1 MRTDTI
7 ESILTYYKALASFY
21 GQGGAIKIPNEFHE
35 LAAEIEL
42 CTKQDSSGMV
52 NMLADFMINSA
63 SNVDYYIETPNK
75 SVTLKLNTWLE
86 TLNKD
91 LNHTKVEAGIQALAR
106 QYFTERWTKSSLLL
120 NRSIFG
126 YDKSIELVV
135 PTMSYFVKGGRVIIE
150 EDTENP
156 KIGAEKYILEIN
168 DKEKITL
175 PSQKSE
181 LNYIQCPYSRW
192 TDRYPNPFYN
202 ERGILHS
209 LKLFNLLTS
218 KSEKIIASAQELLE
232 FIKKGNDRLAVD
244 SKISYTPEVL
254 KDAQQQFNEYKEKT
268 KDNTQST
275 PAFVNYDTQFEQLMP
290 DYSKAIN
297 EGIYAP
303 IERRILQGFGMV
315 DVLDG
320 TSNSIDKEEFVVVK
334 LDGIIK
340 QIRVVELDLILQQNK
355 NIKVEVP
362 TYENGLCVWKLASL
376 WSHPYQDKMFEL
388 ISDDGQMRVR
398 TTKHH
403 SIMVWDS
410 KTNNVV
416 SKLASDIKIGDKMV
430 ILKQFP
436 TNPVPADLTYYE
448 CIGTNQYT
456 KVRNEKKIEVTE
468 DLAYFLGWYVAEGC
482 NTKYTISL
490 CIGGK
495 REQAEEVLKVGEKVF
510 QRKGW
515 IHTAFKKGYKNP
527 VYNVLF
533 SSQSLA
539 SLFRDICGQHAG
551 NKKIPEVILNSNENI
566 QEAFIYGL
574 LSGDGHYNPMRKT
587 WLLTTKSEK
596 LAYNLILL
604 GRQLGKYPHLQKQRR
619 YMKLKNS
626 QKQTYYNV
634 YFAQKEGILKELLPT
649 FSIANKG
656 YITNLNHITNTINQL
671 PKDWSI
677 KRVGK
682 INTYDYND
690 QVYDLEVEDNPMFV
704 AGTNVLVHNS
714 RKESILN
721 PKPMAEEIK
730 AGIKDFKAMIKKM
743 LRDIVLLNQ
752 DKNSLNIDKIEVR
765 SSSLSP
771 FISKDEKE
779 QVRRLYQYGLVS
791 KQTAV
796 EFCGGAYLE
805 YSTEVRRRT
814 DELERGEEVLMYAQ
828 VIQNNEK
835 DVSDTEVTRGSK
847 PTPDKEVPESKKG
860 VDAQDYTAS
869 SIEEICQDL
878 ELSVT
883 ELAKVLETSPYSKPA
898 DLPSQ
903 VKNKMAVGL
912 QRIFIRVFNQALKRH
927 GNETTAFKIA
937 WSVISKNAHK
947 NKEGKWVRNKPQT
960 KREMS
965 GQENN

>member
-21 GQGGAIKIPNEFHE
+21 GQGGAIQLPKDFHE
-35 LAAEIEL
+35 LVAEIEL
-42 CTKQDSSGMV
+42 CTKQDSSGIV
-52 NMLADFMINSA
+52 NSLADFMINSA
-63 SNVDYYIETPNK
+63 CGVDYYIETPNK

-156 KIGAEKYILEIN
+156 KIGAEKYILKIN
-168 DKEKITL
+168 DKEKIIL

-275 PAFVNYDTQFEQLMP
+275 PAFVNYDTQFEQLIP
-290 DYSKAIN
+290 DYNKAIN

-315 DVLDG
+315 DILDG
-320 TSNSIDKEEFVVVK
+320 TS
-334 LDGIIK
+334 
-340 QIRVVELDLILQQNK
+340 
-355 NIKVEVP
+355 
-362 TYENGLCVWKLASL
+362 
-376 WSHPYQDKMFEL
+376 
-388 ISDDGQMRVR
+388 
-398 TTKHH
+398 
-403 SIMVWDS
+403 
-410 KTNNVV
+410 
-416 SKLASDIKIGDKMV
+416 
-430 ILKQFP
+430 
-436 TNPVPADLTYYE
+436 
-448 CIGTNQYT
+448 
-456 KVRNEKKIEVTE
+456 
-468 DLAYFLGWYVAEGC
+468 
-482 NTKYTISL
+482 
-490 CIGGK
+490 
-495 REQAEEVLKVGEKVF
+495 
-510 QRKGW
+510 
-515 IHTAFKKGYKNP
+515 
-527 VYNVLF
+527 
-533 SSQSLA
+533 
-539 SLFRDICGQHAG
+539 
-551 NKKIPEVILNSNENI
+551 
-566 QEAFIYGL
+566 
-574 LSGDGHYNPMRKT
+574 
-587 WLLTTKSEK
+587 
-596 LAYNLILL
+596 
-604 GRQLGKYPHLQKQRR
+604 
-619 YMKLKNS
+619 
-626 QKQTYYNV
+626 
-634 YFAQKEGILKELLPT
+634 
-649 FSIANKG
+649 
-656 YITNLNHITNTINQL
+656 
-671 PKDWSI
+671 
-677 KRVGK
+677 
-682 INTYDYND
+682 
-690 QVYDLEVEDNPMFV
+690 
-704 AGTNVLVHNS
+704 NS

-898 DLPSQ
+898 DLPSK